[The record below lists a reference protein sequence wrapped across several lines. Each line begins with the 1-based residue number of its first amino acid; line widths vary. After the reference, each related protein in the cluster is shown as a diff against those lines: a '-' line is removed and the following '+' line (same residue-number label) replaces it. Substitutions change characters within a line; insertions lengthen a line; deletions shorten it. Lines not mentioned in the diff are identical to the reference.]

1 MRTSNHAF
9 VNQFFIYTLCTL
21 CFSGSLGLG
30 VVWMRHQ
37 ISLTANVNKVLESRL
52 AELHRHLDETATAIE
67 IEQDPARLKQRNL
80 SMHLGLVMPVAQS
93 VTENA
98 GMRLAAKASLGLLS
112 DRPVPIS
119 FKLASR
125 N

>member
-1 MRTSNHAF
+1 MRTTNHAF
-9 VNQFFIYTLCTL
+9 VNQFFIFTLCTI

-30 VVWMRHQ
+30 AVWMRHQ
-37 ISLTANVNKVLESRL
+37 ISLTANANKALESRL

-67 IEQDPARLKQRNL
+67 IEQDPARLKQRNV
-80 SMHLGLVMPVAQS
+80 SMRLGLVMPVAQS
-93 VTENA
+93 ITENA
-98 GMRLAAKASLGLLS
+98 GMRLAAKTSRGLLS
-112 DRPVPIS
+112 DRPMPIS

>member
-30 VVWMRHQ
+30 AVWMRHQ

-93 VTENA
+93 VAENA

>member
-1 MRTSNHAF
+1 MRTTNHAF
-9 VNQFFIYTLCTL
+9 VNQFFIFTLCTI

-30 VVWMRHQ
+30 AVWMRHQ
-37 ISLTANVNKVLESRL
+37 ISLTANANKALESRL

-67 IEQDPARLKQRNL
+67 IEQDPARLKQRNV
-80 SMHLGLVMPVAQS
+80 SMRLGLVMPVAQS
-93 VTENA
+93 IAENA
-98 GMRLAAKASLGLLS
+98 GMRLAAKASRGLMS
-112 DRPVPIS
+112 DRPTAIS

>member
-1 MRTSNHAF
+1 MRTTNHAF
-9 VNQFFIYTLCTL
+9 VNQFFIFTLCTI

-30 VVWMRHQ
+30 AVWMRHQ
-37 ISLTANVNKVLESRL
+37 ISLTANANKALESRL

-67 IEQDPARLKQRNL
+67 IEQDPARLKQRNV
-80 SMHLGLVMPVAQS
+80 SMRLGLVMPVAQS
-93 VTENA
+93 ITENT
-98 GMRLAAKASLGLLS
+98 GIRLAAKASRGLLS
-112 DRPVPIS
+112 DRPMPIS